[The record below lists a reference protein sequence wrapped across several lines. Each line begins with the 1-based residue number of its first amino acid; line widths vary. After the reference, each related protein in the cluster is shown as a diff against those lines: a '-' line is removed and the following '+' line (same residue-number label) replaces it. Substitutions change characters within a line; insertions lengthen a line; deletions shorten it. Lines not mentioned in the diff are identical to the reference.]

1 MYLFQFN
8 FFIMEYNCLKCVFLL
23 YNMNQLYVYIYIPS
37 LLKLSHSP
45 NPPLYVITEH
55 CELSSLC
62 HTTASHCFTPG
73 SAYMS
78 ALLSQIIQLSLSP
91 KFTSLFSTS
100 VSLFLP
106 CKQVHLYQ
114 ISRFH
119 IYAVIYTKNITMY
132 FYPKITCSSLA
143 YFSTLHTELN

>member
-1 MYLFQFN
+1 MCASAVQHESTICVHIYPLP
-8 FFIMEYNCLKCVFLL
+8 LKT
-23 YNMNQLYVYIYIPS
+23 
-37 LLKLSHSP
+37 LSHSP

-132 FYPKITCSSLA
+132 FYPKIICSSLA